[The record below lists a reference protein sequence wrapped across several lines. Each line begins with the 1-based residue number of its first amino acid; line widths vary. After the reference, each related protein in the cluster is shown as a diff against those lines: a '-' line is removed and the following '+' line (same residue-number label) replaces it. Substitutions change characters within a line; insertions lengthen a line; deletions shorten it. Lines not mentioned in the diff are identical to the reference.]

1 MKLNGAAR
9 DFGLSGEPMK
19 PITALYAAIRYTHA
33 AAVVALLI
41 LTALAVPSAQAQTY
55 TVQHAFTNW
64 PDGAGPNA
72 LMMGADGVMYGTTQ
86 GGGNHCGSG
95 GCGTVYKIDS
105 SGNETVLYR
114 FTEGNDGAFPVAA
127 LIQDA
132 AGNLYGNTEGNG
144 FLNAPSTVFKIDTNG
159 NETTLYAF
167 TSNTGCCQD
176 SPLAI
181 DKAGNLYGMSPY
193 GGNYNCGTDEIGCG
207 LLYKLTQAGENT
219 VLHVFTGTDGIDPEG
234 GLVVDVD
241 GNLYG
246 TTIAGGNLRCYSP
259 EQGQHFNYG
268 CGTIYKLDK
277 KGNFTVLHTFTGG
290 DDGSDPLGLIQD
302 AKGNLYGIA
311 AYGGTTYCL
320 ENCGNKFCLEDRYG
334 CGVIFEVDTQGK
346 FSVIY
351 RFTAAIGQPDFD
363 SHLLLDSEGNL
374 YGSNGIDGA
383 NNTGFIFKVTPSREF
398 SIVASFPSDVNREW
412 GIFPQGVVMDS
423 SGKFYGTMLNDGA
436 DLEGTVFKVSF

>member
-1 MKLNGAAR
+1 MALYEILK
-9 DFGLSGEPMK
+9 SGEPMK
-19 PITALYAAIRYTHA
+19 PGTAFLAAVRSTYS

-41 LTALAVPSAQAQTY
+41 LAAFALPSAYAQTY
-55 TVQHAFTNW
+55 TVLHDFSNW
-64 PDGAGPNA
+64 PDGAVPNA

-114 FTEGNDGAFPVAA
+114 FTEGNDGANPVAA

-144 FLNAPSTVFKIDTNG
+144 FLDAPSTVFKIDTKG

-167 TSNTGCCQD
+167 TGGTGCCQD

-193 GGNYNCGTDEIGCG
+193 GGDFNCGYQEIGCG
-207 LLYKLTQAGENT
+207 SLYRLTQAGEIT
-219 VLHVFTGTDGIDPEG
+219 VLHTFTGQDGIDPEG

-241 GNLYG
+241 DGLYG
-246 TTIAGGNLRCYSP
+246 TAINGGILSCYTP
-259 EQGQHFNYG
+259 GGQRYRITQG
-268 CGTIYKLDK
+268 CGTIYKIDRSGK
-277 KGNFTVLHTFTGG
+277 FTVLYSFTGG
-290 DDGSDPLGLIQD
+290 LDGSAPLGLIQD

-311 AYGGTTYCL
+311 SYGGGTTCD
-320 ENCGNKFCLEDRYG
+320 EDPYG
-334 CGVIFEVDTQGK
+334 CGTIFKVDTQGK
-346 FSVIY
+346 FSVLY
-351 RFTAAIGQPDFD
+351 RFTTAITQPDFN
-363 SHLLLDSEGNL
+363 SHLLLGPQGSL
-374 YGSNGIDGA
+374 YGSNGIGGA
-383 NNTGFIFKVTPSREF
+383 NNIGFIFKVSSSGF

-412 GIFPQGVVMDS
+412 GIMPQGVVMDS
-423 SGKFYGTMLNDGA
+423 SGNFYGTMLEDGT
-436 DLEGTVFKVSF
+436 DLQGTVFQVSF